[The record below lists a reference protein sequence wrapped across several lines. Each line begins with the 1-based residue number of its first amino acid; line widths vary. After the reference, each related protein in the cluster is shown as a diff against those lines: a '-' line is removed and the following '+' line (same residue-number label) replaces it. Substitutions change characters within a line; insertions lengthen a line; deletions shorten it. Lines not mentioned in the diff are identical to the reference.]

1 MAYPSR
7 IEKFDPVV
15 DDSHH
20 TPPVGQNAS
29 KVSPA
34 PAVSWMPWVVVG
46 AKPIPIVT
54 VLVAM
59 FWTRRNL
66 REVLVTALV
75 KVARLAVTT
84 EPKRVVSA
92 PDGMA
97 PTVTVPETGKALL
110 VLISL

>member
-1 MAYPSR
+1 MLFPAAGAGTNPAVPATELVAPPMFAGAAPPPPPKKPMAYPSR

-34 PAVSWMPWVVVG
+34 PAVNWMPWVVVG

-59 FWTRRNL
+59 FWTRRYL
-66 REVLVTALV
+66 RE
-75 KVARLAVTT
+75 
-84 EPKRVVSA
+84 E
-92 PDGMA
+92 
-97 PTVTVPETGKALL
+97 
-110 VLISL
+110 